1 MVLITSHAYQGNHAL
16 IMHTITKMERE
27 DSSEQS
33 SVEIMNSDDEIVVTV
48 GRVEAELTAISEDSI
63 IKTIQDYPCRERA

>member
-1 MVLITSHAYQGNHAL
+1 
-16 IMHTITKMERE
+16 MHTITKMERE

-63 IKTIQDYPCRERA
+63 IKTIQDYPCCERA